1 MPAEVVEGTVAI
13 RTQSGPAPSLR
24 YTRNSVSLS
33 LASFQLRSAAGRM
46 GDPSRTAVRLM
57 GRKMPVS
64 TSASLEGSDSPTGVA
79 KAVTR

>member
-33 LASFQLRSAAGRM
+33 LASFQERSAVGET
-46 GDPSRTAVRLM
+46 GEPLRTAVRLM
-57 GRKMPVS
+57 GR
-64 TSASLEGSDSPTGVA
+64 
-79 KAVTR
+79 